1 VSLKPRFMPDSVI
14 PLKTLGFGAKPQLK
28 VAAKF
33 RFRHNQDNLIMLDFK
48 LGPVLEAYF
57 G

>member
-1 VSLKPRFMPDSVI
+1 VSLKPRFMLDSVM

-33 RFRHNQDNLIMLDFK
+33 RFRHNQDNCVA
-48 LGPVLEAYF
+48 G
-57 G
+57 

>member
-1 VSLKPRFMPDSVI
+1 VSLKPRFMLDSVM

-33 RFRHNQDNLIMLDFK
+33 RFRHNQDIYLQKNQDIVTQM
-48 LGPVLEAYF
+48 EN
-57 G
+57 